1 MLTVLRRAPEDARK
15 RGVPDGFESGII
27 GLAFL
32 QRPQSFTMQL
42 LDMVNALQL
51 HLDIV

>member
-1 MLTVLRRAPEDARK
+1 MLTVLRRAPEYARK
-15 RGVPDGFESGII
+15 GRVPDGLESSIV

-42 LDMVNALQL
+42 LDMVDALQL